1 MLSKSLSLAEISRWT
16 VGQDFFDLSP
26 VHLLAF
32 AALGIVA
39 VAETGRIPVD
49 NPSTHLEL
57 TMLHEAMVL
66 EYSGPSLA
74 FIELTQAIK
83 LNLMIALLIGLF
95 FPWGIAANQGWA
107 AMVISIGLYLV
118 KLGVVAA
125 A

>member
-39 VAETGRIPVD
+39 VAETGRLPVD
-49 NPSTHLEL
+49 NPTTHLEL

-66 EYSGPSLA
+66 DYSGPSLA
-74 FIELTQAIK
+74 LIEWAQAIK
-83 LNLMIALLIGLF
+83 LQVVAAFMIALFL
-95 FPWGIAANQGWA
+95 PWGMSDTLTAAGLAIAL
-107 AMVISIGLYLV
+107 GLYFAKVL
-118 KLGVVAA
+118 L
-125 A
+125 